1 MSVTDPDEVA
11 KLAAVIAELNGIFGD
26 ISDTP
31 HVNVE
36 YPLATRVEFI
46 VDGTRAQVVY
56 GASEVSTSLQDD
68 ERTLKVFLRTKER

>member
-1 MSVTDPDEVA
+1 MSVTDPEEVA
-11 KLAAVIAELNGIFGD
+11 KLAARIAELDGIFTD

-31 HVNVE
+31 HTNAS
-36 YPLATRVEFI
+36 YPLVTRVEFI

-68 ERTLKVFLRTKER
+68 DRTLKVFLKTNK